1 MLMSRATSAA
11 ALLKALGHEKRLLIL
26 CHLAGG
32 EMTVAELEE
41 ALELRQAI
49 VSQHLTRLR
58 LEGLVVARRSGKA
71 NCYRLTD
78 ARTAELLDCV
88 EALFRDGAPSST
100 D

>member
-1 MLMSRATSAA
+1 MSRATSAA

-71 NCYRLTD
+71 NCYRLAD